1 MPEPSIL
8 EVVAMGVGTVFVGLI
23 CLVFLISIMN
33 VIFQNIKPKAEKAA
47 SPSNAALPKTE
58 EKMDSETVAA
68 VSAAIA
74 ETLGRDVSGIRI
86 LSIKKTN

>member
-1 MPEPSIL
+1 MPSIL
-8 EVVAMGVGTVFVGLI
+8 EVVGIGFGTVFVGLI
-23 CLVFLISIMN
+23 CIIVLISIMN
-33 VIFQNIKPKAEKAA
+33 AVFSTFKPKAATDKTVADPA
-47 SPSNAALPKTE
+47 VSSANAD

-86 LSIKKTN
+86 TSIKKVN